1 MDVNKIRGR
10 QFQNQNELVQAL
22 GTLFIEDRAE
32 YIRQYEIAN
41 SDGGGLFSLV
51 DKNNRPLLNDCIQE
65 AGTFDQDYFF
75 QDIWGRGAFTN
86 PALLMSLTSAL
97 ALMVLLLICSA

>member
-41 SDGGGLFSLV
+41 SDGGGV
-51 DKNNRPLLNDCIQE
+51 
-65 AGTFDQDYFF
+65 
-75 QDIWGRGAFTN
+75 
-86 PALLMSLTSAL
+86 
-97 ALMVLLLICSA
+97 VLSRR